1 MSRQSWDQMIREQV
15 AELYEDKARWRDI
28 PGGDFVMEP
37 ADAVVVQELDVMT
50 EAGRFRLAA
59 TLPTAR
65 PPFEWLFEITSEINT
80 GTAMRHY
87 LIREDDIVRAE
98 RRTLTPLDDEEA
110 ELILDDLKLVAAS
123 LGKQK

>member
-1 MSRQSWDQMIREQV
+1 MSKPAWEQPIRDRIQ
-15 AELYEDKARWRDI
+15 ALYADTTQWKDI
-28 PGGDFVMEP
+28 PGSDFVMEP
-37 ADAVVVQELDVMT
+37 PDVTVIRELDVMT
-50 EAGRFRLAA
+50 ENGRFRLAA

-87 LIREDDIVRAE
+87 LVREEDIVVAE

-110 ELILDDLKLVAAS
+110 GLILSDLSLVETTLKS
-123 LGKQK
+123 

>member
-1 MSRQSWDQMIREQV
+1 MQQTIRERIE
-15 AELYEDKARWRDI
+15 ALYADKSLWRDI
-28 PGGDFVMEP
+28 PGSDFVMEP
-37 ADAVVVQELDVMT
+37 GDVTVVQELDVMT
-50 EAGRFRLAA
+50 DQGRFRLAA

-87 LIREDDIVRAE
+87 LVREADIVVAE

-110 ELILDDLKLVAAS
+110 NIILDDLALVEATLKAV
-123 LGKQK
+123 